1 MKRVVFGVVLLAVL
15 FMGGIAAQN
24 RMAAIHGY
32 SANLL
37 EQAGR
42 EAQAE
47 DWEAAQTLFY
57 RARRNWKDNYNF
69 TAALADHTPMED
81 VESLY
86 AQLEVFA
93 ENRETLHFSALC
105 METAARLEAMADAHL
120 LAWWNIF

>member
-1 MKRVVFGVVLLAVL
+1 MKRIVFGAALLAVL
-15 FMGGIAAQN
+15 FLGGIGAQK

-32 SANLL
+32 GANLL

-42 EAQAE
+42 EAQAG
-47 DWEAAQTLFY
+47 DWEAAQTLFN
-57 RARRNWKDNYNF
+57 RARRSWKDNYNF

-86 AQLEVFA
+86 AQLAVFA
-93 ENRETLHFSALC
+93 ENRETPHFAALC

>member
-1 MKRVVFGVVLLAVL
+1 MKRVLFGAALLAVL
-15 FMGGIAAQN
+15 FLGGIGAQN

-32 SANLL
+32 GANLL

-42 EAQAE
+42 EAQAG
-47 DWEAAQTLFY
+47 DWEAARTLFY
-57 RARRNWKDNYNF
+57 RARRSWKDNYNF

-93 ENRETLHFSALC
+93 ENRETPHFAALC